1 MHIEQLEIAALTNCP
16 HAANDTRAIRHH
28 QKVVWPASPRPELF
42 WRLVEEPAFERGCV
56 VLVVRN
62 AHLGD
67 GTTEHFHRCFRVG
80 IQSRSNINARRT
92 HMCCRTLSVGT
103 GGLALR
109 SLSSLVRPFTQD
121 ALDKSPALD
130 LFERGIHLAI
140 ITRPPGNI
148 QFDRL
153 VFSSPSC
160 PLDSPHGKSPLRIQ
174 FAVVLPYTELFIF
187 FKLRQYAG
195 LTPL

>member
-28 QKVVWPASPRPELF
+28 QKVVWPASQRPELF

-56 VLVVRN
+56 VLVVRK

-103 GGLALR
+103 GGLARHSTSLR
-109 SLSSLVRPFTQD
+109 EAYTWRS
-121 ALDKSPALD
+121 SPALP
-130 LFERGIHLAI
+130 AI
-140 ITRPPGNI
+140 SNLTASYSRLPPVPSTHHMVNRPCVFNSQLSCHTPNFSDFLNCVNTR
-148 QFDRL
+148 D
-153 VFSSPSC
+153 
-160 PLDSPHGKSPLRIQ
+160 
-174 FAVVLPYTELFIF
+174 
-187 FKLRQYAG
+187 
-195 LTPL
+195 